1 MPAHIS
7 IPHLCLDPLELELHV
22 IMKRR
27 MGGWEQNLDPL
38 QQILFTEPFL
48 VLFLKDLYKYEVVS
62 NLILENRPGILRKVK
77 DWDVA

>member
-1 MPAHIS
+1 MGFRDSLGFRFLNEFVLSLIFLKCIQCLPAHIS

-22 IMKRR
+22 VMNRC

-48 VLFLKDLYKYEVVS
+48 VVLKRLV
-62 NLILENRPGILRKVK
+62 
-77 DWDVA
+77 